1 MATATRPTDLS
12 RSPRARGLGAPA
24 GWRAV
29 LARPE
34 AAGREAQ

>member
-1 MATATRPTDLS
+1 MATATPYPPTYHA
-12 RSPRARGLGAPA
+12 ARG
-24 GWRAV
+24 RAV